1 MNIKE
6 ELKISGF
13 QPVVGWNGTDIG
25 EIFDIWINK
34 HGHQNIHFI
43 CSLAYGLGRVQG
55 IRDELTRRRERSMG
69 KMKEAVL
76 LLLSVSTDDELQG
89 MLKDGSVS
97 EAVKVCI
104 REELEDR
111 REASR

>member
-1 MNIKE
+1 
-6 ELKISGF
+6 
-13 QPVVGWNGTDIG
+13 
-25 EIFDIWINK
+25 
-34 HGHQNIHFI
+34 
-43 CSLAYGLGRVQG
+43 
-55 IRDELTRRRERSMG
+55 MG

-76 LLLSVSTDDELQG
+76 LLLSVSIDDELQG